1 MPVRFSRMTRVAR
14 VAVLTLSAAA
24 CQSGGDAGRTEP
36 ANLVADVAAG
46 GQGVSL
52 RWESVPGTSYE
63 VFRAAKAA
71 GASEQSVGVVDVSTY
86 QDSGEDLAA
95 DTDYVYRVSAR
106 ASDQHE
112 SVSSATVRVHT
123 PADPSCA
130 IVCARIAACLGG
142 HGGEYGDY
150 GSGYGDY
157 GGGYGDYGSYGGGYG
172 DYGSYGGGDGDY
184 GSYGEYGGGDG
195 DYGSYGDGGYGSY
208 GSYGGGYGS
217 SGTKAACSSSC
228 QALPAQARRKIVV
241 CIGSRSSCHETL
253 ACE

>member
-157 GGGYGDYGSYGGGYG
+157 GGGYGDYGSYG
-172 DYGSYGGGDGDY
+172 
-184 GSYGEYGGGDG
+184 
-195 DYGSYGDGGYGSY
+195 DGGYGSY